1 MINQIKQ
8 IINKTDRH
16 ETSEIAKA
24 FFQIKE
30 LVENYEEDPKTF
42 QLKVAVNRRGR
53 LIVIEDFPD
62 DERHAG
68 LHEMVPD
75 LEDGEYQVI
84 AGNNIQN
91 QEPGIYL
98 ADVTVDTYDGGRAGP
113 EYQDAFLRIVKFTK
127 V

>member
-42 QLKVAVNRRGR
+42 QLKVA
-53 LIVIEDFPD
+53 E
-62 DERHAG
+62 
-68 LHEMVPD
+68 
-75 LEDGEYQVI
+75 
-84 AGNNIQN
+84 
-91 QEPGIYL
+91 
-98 ADVTVDTYDGGRAGP
+98 TVAV
-113 EYQDAFLRIVKFTK
+113 A
-127 V
+127 